1 MTNHAMMKVD
11 FKRMEMK
18 YIYTRLAFLFLLLC
32 ASCQKQEPE
41 GPYIPWR
48 PENVEK
54 GTIELKDA
62 TRPLIVT
69 EQSQGHIVIV
79 DQPTGKI
86 AWEWKPA
93 EDGLDPSQVKL
104 FTEPDEAKPVLDKS
118 CVLVT
123 ASSGGAALVRI
134 EDKKVLFVVNAGGS
148 PHSAEILP
156 DGSIVVACSNSNRLQ
171 IYKCQ
176 DGVYDTKP
184 TSSAVVAAAH
194 NAVWD
199 KKRECLWTAS
209 EGRVYKYSYD
219 KTQTTLT
226 QEYGYDVPDDMS
238 MIHDLIP
245 VYGKDELYLT
255 TGKNVFSFNPETG
268 KVVSVELAYKKNVK
282 SISTGPE
289 GWPQILTRPTSSSYW
304 TSEVVDFNGNCL
316 FSYFKYK
323 IYKVRWYVDQP
334 FSY

>member
-1 MTNHAMMKVD
+1 MMKVD

-18 YIYTRLAFLFLLLC
+18 YIYTRLAFLFLLC

-93 EDGLDPSQVKL
+93 EDGLDPSRVKL

-123 ASSGGAALVRI
+123 A
-134 EDKKVLFVVNAGGS
+134 
-148 PHSAEILP
+148 
-156 DGSIVVACSNSNRLQ
+156 
-171 IYKCQ
+171 
-176 DGVYDTKP
+176 
-184 TSSAVVAAAH
+184 
-194 NAVWD
+194 
-199 KKRECLWTAS
+199 
-209 EGRVYKYSYD
+209 
-219 KTQTTLT
+219 
-226 QEYGYDVPDDMS
+226 
-238 MIHDLIP
+238 
-245 VYGKDELYLT
+245 
-255 TGKNVFSFNPETG
+255 
-268 KVVSVELAYKKNVK
+268 
-282 SISTGPE
+282 
-289 GWPQILTRPTSSSYW
+289 
-304 TSEVVDFNGNCL
+304 
-316 FSYFKYK
+316 
-323 IYKVRWYVDQP
+323 
-334 FSY
+334 